1 MKNNLVIVAHP
12 DDETIWMG
20 GTILQNK
27 DQDWTI
33 ISLCRKNDADR
44 MPKFMKV
51 CERLNAKGII
61 SDLDDEKLTPLSTE
75 EVIKKI
81 KEVLPQNYFD
91 SVYTHG
97 ENGEYGHIRHKE
109 VHRAVNE
116 LIDKG
121 GLKCEKVFFFDYI
134 VGNQEVPSAPG
145 LKAAIPRKDAKIK
158 LNLSKDNFKKKRL
171 LVNHEYGFRGDSF
184 EVLSCAKTETFN
196 TK

>member
-20 GTILQNK
+20 GTILHNK

-75 EVIKKI
+75 EVVEKI
-81 KEVLPQNYFD
+81 KEALPQTEYD
-91 SVYTHG
+91 CIYTHG

-109 VHRAVNE
+109 VHRAVTE
-116 LIDKG
+116 LIAKG
-121 GLKCEKVFFFDYI
+121 ELKCKKAFYFDYAVGDEKV
-134 VGNQEVPSAPG
+134 PSVPG
-145 LKAAIPRKDAKIK
+145 LRAAIPQKDAKIK

-184 EVLSCAKTETFN
+184 EVLSCSEIETFK